1 MSFVYSAALGMLS
14 VTLPLLALAAHYSRP
29 LIGVLT
35 ALSAITQ
42 LVARLGSA
50 RAMRYV
56 KDRNLATAA
65 CVTIAS
71 SAVVV
76 VWSHRVAVFA
86 VAELIQGLARGMF
99 WTGTQAHVVRSRK
112 KAVGR
117 LATVNLVSS
126 FGLLAGPPVAGLLA
140 ERSFA
145 TALWASAGVGVVAAV
160 VARATMSS
168 LDVFAPPPK
177 GPRQRVWSFAGVR
190 VGCWAGTTAG
200 AWRGLIGSYIPVA
213 LRAASESSTL
223 VGVIVGVANGA
234 SILGTVA
241 MGIIGSRRTRLAF
254 GIGVALAG
262 VGITATGIASTSPV
276 FVALFIAASGFGA
289 GLLQTL
295 GPATAAMSVEL
306 ARRGD
311 AVAVAGS
318 FRAAALFVSP
328 IGTAALL
335 DVVSLPAALGV
346 AGVLITLPLVVAA
359 GARNW
364 LRADSDEV
372 APPNPLPSTP

>member
-35 ALSAITQ
+35 ALSAVTQ
-42 LVARLGSA
+42 LIARLGSA
-50 RAMRYV
+50 RAMRHV
-56 KDRNLATAA
+56 KDRNLAAAA
-65 CVTIAS
+65 CVTIAL

-86 VAELIQGLARGMF
+86 AAELIQGLARGMF
-99 WTGTQAHVVRSRK
+99 WTSTQAHVVRSRK
-112 KAVGR
+112 KAVGK

-140 ERSFA
+140 GRSFA

-160 VARATMSS
+160 LAQSTMSS
-168 LDVFAPPPK
+168 LDVFAPPSK
-177 GPRQRVWSFAGVR
+177 GRRQRVWSLAGVR
-190 VGCWAGTTAG
+190 IGCWAGTTAG

-254 GIGVALAG
+254 GAGVALCGAG
-262 VGITATGIASTSPV
+262 IMATGIAATSPV
-276 FVALFIAASGFGA
+276 LVALFIAASGFGA

-346 AGVLITLPLVVAA
+346 AGVLIALPLVVAA

-364 LRADSDEV
+364 LRSDSEEAV
-372 APPNPLPSTP
+372 PPSPLPSTP